1 MSDTG
6 VGRAAGSPGPDPGVT
21 MQMEVTELLAT
32 VLPADEGEL
41 VERVAQIVCRE
52 VADSCA
58 IALLSENGHTLHP
71 LGLYDRRPWMRAK
84 LEEQAELAWRPSGG
98 LTERSLRSGQPILV
112 RQADWDTM
120 ARGRPLVRQL
130 LELLDVGSAV
140 LAPMR
145 SGGSKLGVVAVNR
158 ARASPAFD
166 DADVPFIQA
175 LADSLALALVNL
187 RLRQRLVGQGSAGRS
202 SRDEAEVHALTHR
215 ELEILHLIGEGLTNR
230 EVGERLH
237 LSIRTIEWHRS
248 NLSAKLGATQRSEL
262 IAAGRRLVP
271 EPPNHVRRA
280 G

>member
-1 MSDTG
+1 VSDTG
-6 VGRAAGSPGPDPGVT
+6 VGRAAGSPGSDPAVT

-32 VLPADEGEL
+32 LLPADEAEL

-58 IALLSENGHTLHP
+58 IALLSEDGHTLHP
-71 LGLYDRRPWMRAK
+71 LGLYDRRPWMRAR
-84 LEEQAELAWRPSGG
+84 LEEQPELAWRPSGG
-98 LTERSLRSGQPILV
+98 LTEGSLRSGQPILV
-112 RQADWDTM
+112 RHADWDTM
-120 ARGRPLVRQL
+120 ARGRPLVRNL

-145 SGGSKLGVVAVNR
+145 SGGNKLGVVGVTR
-158 ARASPAFD
+158 ARVSPAFD

-187 RLRQRLVGQGSAGRS
+187 RLRQRLAAGGSGGRS
-202 SRDEAEVHALTHR
+202 GRDEETVHTLTDR

-271 EPPNHVRRA
+271 EPPSHVPRA